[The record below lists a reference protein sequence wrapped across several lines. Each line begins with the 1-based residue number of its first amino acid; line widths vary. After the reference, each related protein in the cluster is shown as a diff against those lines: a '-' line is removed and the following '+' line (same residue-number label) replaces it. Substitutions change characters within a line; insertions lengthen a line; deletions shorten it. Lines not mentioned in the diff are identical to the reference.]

1 MEAKFN
7 PRGIKPTFR
16 LFALL
21 VYVVVAIIAS
31 VGAINY
37 GIDSKEWIYTVA
49 GVINLLIAGYTA
61 IKNIINNTI
70 FNTEKK

>member
-1 MEAKFN
+1 METYNA
-7 PRGIKPTFR
+7 RDIKPTLR

-31 VGAINY
+31 AGAMNY
-37 GIDSKEWIYTVA
+37 GVDSKEWIYTVA

-61 IKNIINNTI
+61 IKHIKNNAI
-70 FNTEKK
+70 FNTTKK

>member
-1 MEAKFN
+1 MGTYNA
-7 PRGIKPTFR
+7 RDIKPTLR

-37 GIDSKEWIYTVA
+37 GVDSKEWIYTVA

-61 IKNIINNTI
+61 IKHINNNAI
-70 FNTEKK
+70 FNTTKK